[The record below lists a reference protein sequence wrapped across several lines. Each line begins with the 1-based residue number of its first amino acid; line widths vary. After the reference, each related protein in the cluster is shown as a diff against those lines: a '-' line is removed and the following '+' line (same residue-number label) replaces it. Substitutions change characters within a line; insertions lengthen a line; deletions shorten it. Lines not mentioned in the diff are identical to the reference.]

1 MYKLRNTTIRGSES
15 WLNSSF
21 YVDNQQSYESY
32 LEVAAMVPAL
42 FFVLLNVAISRR
54 YLLSKYGRILYFE
67 CLFVF
72 RVIIE
77 W

>member
-1 MYKLRNTTIRGSES
+1 MYKLRNTTIVGSES

-54 YLLSKYGRILYFE
+54 YVLCKCDKILYFE
-67 CLFVF
+67 
-72 RVIIE
+72 
-77 W
+77 